1 MLFRKRMGTTLEG
14 FLQLKRRTEHKH
26 HPSEPKK
33 RSRPGFF
40 RIVTYNIH
48 KCRGLD
54 RRVRPDR
61 IAEVLAEIDADII
74 ALQEVW
80 NMEDGSTEDNQGRFI
95 AGRLGMDY
103 RFGENRRL
111 NGGGYGNVILTRF
124 PFISNENYDL
134 SHHGCEERGC
144 LRTDIAVNGVVLHVY
159 NVHLGTAFHE
169 RRYQGKRLVES
180 QILTGEDVTGPRI
193 LLGDFNEWRRGLAS
207 RLLTTHFKSLD
218 VRAYLRRRRTYPA
231 PLPLIHLDHIYF
243 DDLLEL
249 QHTTL
254 HRSRRAIVAS
264 DHLPLVA
271 DFEVRTGEAGY
282 RISDIGYRKA

>member
-1 MLFRKRMGTTLEG
+1 MLFRKQVRTTLES
-14 FLQLKRRTEHKH
+14 FLHLRRAEHKH
-26 HPSEPKK
+26 HPDEPKK

-48 KCRGLD
+48 KCMGLD
-54 RRVRPDR
+54 RRVLPGR
-61 IAEVLAEIDADII
+61 IAEVLAEIDADIV

-80 NMEDGSTEDNQGRFI
+80 NMEGGRAEDNQGYYI
-95 AGRLGMDY
+95 ARELGMDY

-124 PFISNENYDL
+124 PFISNENFDL
-134 SHHGCEERGC
+134 SHYGCEQRGC
-144 LRTDIAVNGVVLHVY
+144 LRTDIGVNGAVLHVY

-207 RLLTTHFKSLD
+207 RLLTAHFRSLD
-218 VRAYLRRRRTYPA
+218 LQAYLRRRRTYPS
-231 PLPLIHLDHIYF
+231 PLPLFHLDHIYF

-254 HRSRRAIVAS
+254 HRSRKAIIAS

-271 DFEVRTGEAGY
+271 DFEVRAAEPEN
-282 RISDIGYRKA
+282 RISE